1 MKPLLHFF
9 LIDDS
14 AFDLFIYEKLL
25 IKSGITDSVKTFN
38 SARDALKHL
47 VSHADILP
55 ASIILLDLQM
65 PDMNGFEFIDE
76 FDHLP
81 AMLQEKIRIFLLNGQ
96 DLTISVRVVFGSKF
110 LRARAGCLQY
120 DGFENH
126 DSRHL
131 HHLRRFKSTYVNVPP
146 C

>member
-47 VSHADILP
+47 VSQADTLP
-55 ASIILLDLQM
+55 ESIILLDLQM

-81 AMLQEKIRIFLLNGQ
+81 LMLQEKIRIFMLSSTIDTRDIDKAKASQHIIDLLPKPLEIATLKKKLG
-96 DLTISVRVVFGSKF
+96 I
-110 LRARAGCLQY
+110 
-120 DGFENH
+120 
-126 DSRHL
+126 
-131 HHLRRFKSTYVNVPP
+131 
-146 C
+146 

>member
-47 VSHADILP
+47 VSRADTLP
-55 ASIILLDLQM
+55 ESVILLDLQM

-76 FDHLP
+76 FDSLP
-81 AMLQEKIRIFLLNGQ
+81 LTLQQKIRIFMLSSTIDTRDIDKAKASQHIIDLLPKP
-96 DLTISVRVVFGSKF
+96 LEIVT
-110 LRARAGCLQY
+110 LRKKLGI
-120 DGFENH
+120 
-126 DSRHL
+126 
-131 HHLRRFKSTYVNVPP
+131 
-146 C
+146 